1 MTAIEAPTDKEADRR
16 ELPGDGKKNPVR
28 HIVRI
33 VVVRPAAGP
42 TPAVPSDG
50 PGQSHGLTESD
61 LKAGEA
67 LLKNMGAPTSNGT
80 SGPPPSS
87 NVPSTQPKNMFEA
100 LEPTDIVVVG
110 NKPASVRTVDSSG
123 KPVTSPLPAGQPE
136 PTRHLFPHDDRN
148 TDTVLRVWTESD
160 TIEYQCDEEFEI
172 VQMERAGWRLFGAPD
187 NPFEKERGETPYK
200 ATKERTS
207 TIDADG
213 NPGFVWKWTS
223 GVVPA
228 TANNQQY
235 KATFKIRGELIDPD
249 VVCGDPPPT
258 AAAGA

>member
-1 MTAIEAPTDKEADRR
+1 MTATAAPTDTQSDPR
-16 ELPGDGKKNPVR
+16 EVPGGGKLKPVR
-28 HIVRI
+28 HSVRI

-42 TPAVPSDG
+42 TPAVQSDG
-50 PGQSHGLTESD
+50 PGHSDGLTESD

-67 LLKNMGAPTSNGT
+67 LLKNMGAPSSNGT
-80 SGPPPSS
+80 SGPPQPS
-87 NVPSTQPKNMFEA
+87 NVPSTQPTNMFDA

-136 PTRHLFPHDDRN
+136 PTRHLFPHDDRH

-172 VQMERAGWRLFGAPD
+172 VRMERAGWKLFGAPD
-187 NPFEKERGETPYK
+187 NPFEGERGAAPYK

-207 TIDADG
+207 RIDADG
-213 NPGFVWKWTS
+213 NPKSVWKWTS
-223 GVVPA
+223 GIVPA
-228 TANNQQY
+228 SANNQQY
-235 KATFKIRGELIDPD
+235 KATFKIRGEEIDPD
-249 VVCGDPPPT
+249 VVCGDPPP
-258 AAAGA
+258 AP